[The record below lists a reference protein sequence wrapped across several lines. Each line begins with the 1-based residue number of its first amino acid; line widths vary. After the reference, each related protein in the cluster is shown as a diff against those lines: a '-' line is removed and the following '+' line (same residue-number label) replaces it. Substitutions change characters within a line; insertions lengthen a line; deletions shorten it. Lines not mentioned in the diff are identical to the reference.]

1 MGPQMQKDPIQEIEE
16 VVKDVH
22 ERAGKYTRP
31 VFVRYPLVF
40 AFLIVFSIAAILHG
54 FDLLTDEI
62 PVFRDHPILL
72 ILIGILAL
80 LLTGKLYE
88 SLERMK

>member
-1 MGPQMQKDPIQEIEE
+1 MSKDPIQEIEE
-16 VVKDVH
+16 VVKEVH

-31 VFVRYPLVF
+31 VFARYPLLF

-54 FDLLTDEI
+54 FDLFTDEI
-62 PVFRDHPILL
+62 PLFKQHPLYIILL
-72 ILIGILAL
+72 GVLAL
-80 LLTGKLYE
+80 IFTGKLYE